1 MSKVTVF
8 HADNRWFIPT
18 STGVKEI
25 PFAIVCEWEKS
36 GGLEIKE
43 VEHNHD

>member
-1 MSKVTVF
+1 MKQVTVY
-8 HADNRWFIPT
+8 HADNRWFIPV
-18 STGVKEI
+18 SNGVKEI

-43 VEHNHD
+43 VEYHD